1 MFLIHMTRSICHA
14 IRNLAAVLT
23 VTEDEMHAP
32 LYPYARWRQALRI
45 PLSRCCW
52 RPWAM
57 LIFYKCVPPW
67 CGICLHPRRCWPS
80 GCPKAGLYPCALVLP
95 GDALYVHAHVAMKW
109 PCRVD
114 EVSDQR

>member
-57 LIFYKCVPPW
+57 LIFYKVRPP
-67 CGICLHPRRCWPS
+67 
-80 GCPKAGLYPCALVLP
+80 LVRHLLTPTSLLAIRLP
-95 GDALYVHAHVAMKW
+95 
-109 PCRVD
+109 
-114 EVSDQR
+114 